1 MFNIDLLPDER
12 DGQKSWVPRI
22 TFDSSEAQL
31 SFAQIAQE
39 DGISQDELINR
50 FMRWEVYLRESEPQG

>member
-22 TFDSSEAQL
+22 SFDSSEDQLTFAEMAQD
-31 SFAQIAQE
+31 
-39 DGISQDELINR
+39 DGISQQELINR
-50 FMRWEVYLRESEPQG
+50 FMRWEIYRRESEAHG